1 MKAGADGATQGVY
14 VVNVFDTATAV
25 TVDDPGRYTRVKNLT
40 TEDEL
45 DVYKRQVLAGLPA
58 FGVVAVDGLA
68 LREGDDLAVGD
79 QVVLLLDSSVHDP
92 VSYTHLDVYKRQM
105 YNIQLWAQRAERV
118 ADLCEKL
125 EPEECRARITELLT
139 RACLPD
145 DSIVPKAHYAQ
156 LIGAAD
162 SNVVTEAYRKGRVL
176 LDAAIERILE
186 RAGVPMT
193 PRIVVAIVDGAAV
206 TSISEGLDVRET
218 TGKLLDEAIEAYT
231 KAAGC

>member
-1 MKAGADGATQGVY
+1 MSESSTPKSLKAQITRTSLVLAAAALLREEGPKAVTYRKVAKWAGAAS
-14 VVNVFDTATAV
+14 
-25 TVDDPGRYTRVKNLT
+25 
-40 TEDEL
+40 
-45 DVYKRQVLAGLPA
+45 
-58 FGVVAVDGLA
+58 
-68 LREGDDLAVGD
+68 
-79 QVVLLLDSSVHDP
+79 SSVGYYFDSVTELLHEAG
-92 VSYTHLDVYKRQM
+92 M

-145 DSIVPKAHYAQ
+145 DSIVPKAHCAQ

-162 SNVVTEAYRKGRVL
+162 SSVVTEAYRKGRVL
-176 LDAAIERILE
+176 LDAAIARILE